1 MAVLVYGLLCFG
13 GLRFV
18 GVRAFLFFEGLRAL
32 GVYAG
37 FKNT

>member
-1 MAVLVYGLLCFG
+1 MVYGLLCFW

-18 GVRAFLFFEGLRAL
+18 GVWAFLFFEGLRAL